1 VAAAVDAHPLR
12 VAAEVLLRPYGQILL
27 SRDLRAG
34 LLVLAAIA
42 LFPMLALATLLA
54 IAVSGAV
61 ALLFGLGLAGVREG
75 TPTCTAVLTA
85 LAIGVFAPD
94 GGHPLVLVAV
104 GAVLATMLTASFE
117 AVFASVT
124 LPTHSFPF
132 IASAWAVHLAARSLP
147 ADRSGLVL
155 VEPWT
160 ALPAEWFASSW
171 LDVPAALLF
180 LHGWVAGA
188 LLLAAIFVH
197 SRISL
202 VLALI
207 GWAVALAARSL
218 LRPDEPWSAVD
229 VVASFN
235 AVLTAMALGGVWFV
249 PQPSSM
255 LLAAAGSAVAVVM
268 SYALAPTASMAY
280 LPVLSLPFVLTT
292 HLVLMAARR
301 RLEDRRPRS
310 TIPADRPEEALARYL
325 TRLRRFGD
333 AAWLPFRLPF
343 RGKWKVTQGHD
354 GEHTHQGLWR
364 HGLDFESVGRDGKVH
379 EGEGASLRDYH
390 CYGLPVVAAGAG
402 TVAKIVD
409 GIEDNTPGQINVDDR
424 WGNAVILRHGPAL
437 CSVYAHLKPG
447 TISVRQGEVVNAG
460 SELAR
465 CGNSGRSPTP
475 HLHFQIQRSDTLGS
489 PTIPADF
496 GDVVSETDDDVELA
510 NLVVPREG
518 ETVRPVMRDE
528 AIARALAFL
537 PGTVYELRDHDG
549 REEVARVELDLLGR
563 RTLKSTEATLFIEP
577 YESGFVVVDFY
588 GDPSSLLRFVLVGL
602 ARVPFDQARKLEYD
616 DSLAARL
623 LLPAWLRPLADLVA
637 VVAPEAGATEVHYRA
652 ERQGGKLVVRGKS
665 KKWTSKA
672 VLSLGRGDHT
682 IELQSGNRRETV
694 TMTRQEPSDRGNG
707 S

>member
-1 VAAAVDAHPLR
+1 MAEGVDAGPLR
-12 VAAEVLLRPYGQILL
+12 VTAEVLLRPYGQILL

-34 LLVLAAIA
+34 LLVLLAIGV
-42 LFPMLALATLLA
+42 FPMLALATLLA
-54 IAVSGAV
+54 IAVSATV
-61 ALLFGLGLAGVREG
+61 ALLFGLGLSGVREG

-85 LAIGVFAPD
+85 LALGVFAPD
-94 GGHPLVLVAV
+94 GGHPLMLVAV
-104 GAVLATMLTASFE
+104 GAVLATLLTASFE

-132 IASAWAVHLAARSLP
+132 IAAAWAVHLAARSLP
-147 ADRSGLVL
+147 ADTSGLVL
-155 VEPWT
+155 VEPLT
-160 ALPAEWFASSW
+160 MLPAAWLAPSW

-180 LHGWVAGA
+180 LHGGLAG
-188 LLLAAIFVH
+188 LLMVGAIFVH
-197 SRISL
+197 SRVSL
-202 VLALI
+202 VLAII
-207 GWAVALAARSL
+207 GWAVAIAARAL

-229 VVASFN
+229 MVAAFN

-255 LLAAAGSAVAVVM
+255 LLSAGGAAVAVVM
-268 SYALAPTASMAY
+268 SYALAPTASLAY

-310 TIPADRPEEALARYL
+310 TVPADRPEEALASHL

-364 HGLDFESVGRDGKVH
+364 HGLDFESVGRDGELHKND
-379 EGEGASLRDYH
+379 GASLRDYH

-409 GIEDNTPGQINVDDR
+409 GIEDNPPGQINTDDR
-424 WGNAVILRHGPAL
+424 WGNAVLITHGPAL
-437 CSVYAHLKPG
+437 FSVYAHLKPG
-447 TISVRQGEVVNAG
+447 SISVRQGELVNPG

-475 HLHFQIQRSDTLGS
+475 HLHFQIQRSATLGS

-496 GDVVSETDDDVELA
+496 GDVVSETDDEVTLA
-510 NLVVPREG
+510 NLVVPEEG

-528 AIARALAFL
+528 AIARALSFL
-537 PGTVYELRDHDG
+537 PGSVYELSDGEG
-549 REEVARVELDLLGR
+549 REEIARVEIDLLGR
-563 RTLKSTEATLFIEP
+563 RMLKSPLATLSIEP

-588 GDPSSLLRFVLVGL
+588 GDPGSLLRFVLIGL
-602 ARVPFDQARKLEYD
+602 ARVPFDQARKLEYS
-616 DSLAARL
+616 DSLPGRL
-623 LLPAWLRPLADLVA
+623 LLPSWLRPVADLVA
-637 VVAPEAGATEVHYRA
+637 VLAPDAGATEVRYRY
-652 ERQGGKLVVRGKS
+652 ERRGGTLVVRGDS
-665 KKWTSKA
+665 SRWTSTA
-672 VLSLGRGDHT
+672 TLSLGRGDHQ
-682 IELQSGNRRETV
+682 IELTRGDTTETLRMARRDGRDQEV
-694 TMTRQEPSDRGNG
+694 TP
-707 S
+707 